1 MNIINILSLYKT
13 GYKETEVK
21 VENHNMRIIDEKTG
35 LNYIVD
41 KESDIPKIFSTI
53 GRMRKDLMIT

>member
-1 MNIINILSLYKT
+1 MNIVNVLNLYKRL
-13 GYKETEVK
+13 YKETEVK
-21 VENHNMRIIDEKTG
+21 VENHKMRIIDEKTG

-53 GRMRKDLMIT
+53 GRMRTDLMMT

>member
-1 MNIINILSLYKT
+1 MNIVNVLNLYKT
-13 GYKETEVK
+13 FYKETEVK

-41 KESDIPKIFSTI
+41 KENDIPKIFSTI
-53 GRMRKDLMIT
+53 GRMRTDLMIT

>member
-1 MNIINILSLYKT
+1 LYKRF
-13 GYKETEVK
+13 YKETEVK

-53 GRMRKDLMIT
+53 GRMRTDLMMT

>member
-1 MNIINILSLYKT
+1 MNIVNILNLYARF
-13 GYKETEVK
+13 YKETEVK

-53 GRMRKDLMIT
+53 GRMRTDLMMT

>member
-1 MNIINILSLYKT
+1 MNIVNILSLYKT
-13 GYKETEVK
+13 FYKETEVK

-53 GRMRKDLMIT
+53 GRMRTDLMMT

>member
-1 MNIINILSLYKT
+1 MNIVNVLNLYKT
-13 GYKETEVK
+13 FYKETEIK

-35 LNYIVD
+35 LNYIVE

-53 GRMRKDLMIT
+53 GRMRTDLMMT

>member
-1 MNIINILSLYKT
+1 MNIVNILNLYKT
-13 GYKETEVK
+13 AYKETEVK

-53 GRMRKDLMIT
+53 GRMRTDLMIT

>member
-1 MNIINILSLYKT
+1 MNIVNILSLYTRLHK
-13 GYKETEVK
+13 KTEVK
-21 VENHNMRIIDEKTG
+21 VENHNMRIIDKKTG
-35 LNYIVD
+35 LIYIVD

>member
-1 MNIINILSLYKT
+1 MNIINILNLYKT
-13 GYKETEVK
+13 FYKETEVK
-21 VENHNMRIIDEKTG
+21 VENHNMRIIDEKIG

-53 GRMRKDLMIT
+53 GRMRTDLMIT

>member
-1 MNIINILSLYKT
+1 MNIVNILNLYKKF
-13 GYKETEVK
+13 YKETEVK
-21 VENHNMRIIDEKTG
+21 IENHNMRIIDEKTG

-53 GRMRKDLMIT
+53 GRMRTDLMMT

>member
-1 MNIINILSLYKT
+1 MNIVNILNLYKT
-13 GYKETEVK
+13 FYKETEVK

-53 GRMRKDLMIT
+53 GRMRTDLMIT

>member
-1 MNIINILSLYKT
+1 MNIVNILNLYKT
-13 GYKETEVK
+13 FYTETEVK

-53 GRMRKDLMIT
+53 GRMRTDLMIT

>member
-1 MNIINILSLYKT
+1 MNIINVLNLYKKL
-13 GYKETEVK
+13 YKETEIK

-53 GRMRKDLMIT
+53 GRMRTDLMMK

>member
-1 MNIINILSLYKT
+1 MNIVNILNLYKT
-13 GYKETEVK
+13 FYTETEVK
-21 VENHNMRIIDEKTG
+21 VENHNMRIIDKKTG

-53 GRMRKDLMIT
+53 GRMRTDLMMT

>member
-1 MNIINILSLYKT
+1 MNIVNILNLYKT
-13 GYKETEVK
+13 FYTETEVK

-53 GRMRKDLMIT
+53 GRMRTDLMMT

>member
-1 MNIINILSLYKT
+1 MNIVNVINLYKT
-13 GYKETEVK
+13 FYKETEVK

-53 GRMRKDLMIT
+53 GRMRTDLMMT

>member
-1 MNIINILSLYKT
+1 MNIVNVLSVYKRIC
-13 GYKETEVK
+13 KETEIK

-53 GRMRKDLMIT
+53 GRMRTDLMLT

>member
-1 MNIINILSLYKT
+1 MNIVNILNLYKT
-13 GYKETEVK
+13 FYKETEVK

-53 GRMRKDLMIT
+53 GRMRTDLMMT